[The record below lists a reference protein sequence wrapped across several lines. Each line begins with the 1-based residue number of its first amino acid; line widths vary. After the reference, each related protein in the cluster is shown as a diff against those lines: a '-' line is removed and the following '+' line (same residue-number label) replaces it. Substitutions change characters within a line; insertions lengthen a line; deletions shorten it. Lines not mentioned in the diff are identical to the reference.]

1 MVEVERRT
9 KFISVNIEE
18 AKDPVLY
25 DGKVAYLLT
34 PSEWETARQK
44 LNESETIGFGLSY
57 LPYTGLNLLIDAG
70 GFFLKLPV
78 ENEEVRN
85 FARKGTILLIKDQG
99 DRETEAVEVYL
110 GPFLTG
116 YLNGIID
123 LAEVLERE
131 ALKVAGQLRQ
141 KGTDN

>member
-1 MVEVERRT
+1 MVEVERKT
-9 KFISVNIEE
+9 KFISVNVEE

-25 DGKVAYLLT
+25 DGRVAYLLT
-34 PSEWETARQK
+34 PPEWEKAK
-44 LNESETIGFGLSY
+44 KSLKESETVGFGLSY

-70 GFFLKLPV
+70 GFFLKLPI
-78 ENEEVRN
+78 ENEEVRTL
-85 FARKGTILLIKDQG
+85 ARKGTILLIKDQG

-110 GPFLTG
+110 GSFLAG

-131 ALKVAGQLRQ
+131 ALKVAGQLHQ
-141 KGTDN
+141 KGTDS